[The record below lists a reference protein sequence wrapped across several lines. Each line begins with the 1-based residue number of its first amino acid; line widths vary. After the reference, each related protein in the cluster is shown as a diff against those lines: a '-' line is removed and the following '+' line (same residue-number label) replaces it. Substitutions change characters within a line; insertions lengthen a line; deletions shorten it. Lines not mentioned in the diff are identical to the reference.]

1 VLPLSA
7 IGGVGAP
14 VNVMLLTGPSIDMS
28 RLRAVQATMPGA
40 NDLTITTRSQVLQEL
55 TGAPLQHGTF
65 LIFTLAIACA
75 LALALAVMLLELA
88 LSTADRELTMAK
100 LATMGLD
107 ERQRVRL
114 SVLEAFPAIAASA
127 VAAVAC
133 AIALPRLVAPA
144 INLSAF
150 TQSQATVPLRP
161 DFASF
166 LLPLAGLLVVT
177 VIAIAYEI
185 RSWRGRVA
193 ATLRA

>member
-14 VNVMLLTGPSIDMS
+14 VNVMLLTGPSIDIS
-28 RLRAVQATMPGA
+28 RLHAVQATMPGA
-40 NDLTITTRSQVLQEL
+40 DDLTITTRSQVLQEL

-65 LIFTLAIACA
+65 LIFTLAIVCA

-114 SVLEAFPAIAASA
+114 SVLETFPAIAASA
-127 VAAVAC
+127 VAAAAC

-150 TQSQATVPLRP
+150 TQSQASVPLRP

-177 VIAIAYEI
+177 VIALAYEI
-185 RSWRGRVA
+185 RSRRGRVA